1 MAKRDKTPDS
11 SSSKE
16 RMELV
21 QSNNTENE
29 IGAPDTVSTPME
41 SPSPSLQQNN
51 EDNNL
56 TPPLPNREGG
66 EPDPQEEGEGN
77 NQVPQPEPPNPP
89 IDPPSWTIDPNA
101 TPLNKFIS
109 YKVPHIDDYGLN
121 GGLMLGEFCIK
132 CPTPAQYPILDKWL
146 LDCALD

>member
-1 MAKRDKTPDS
+1 MAKKDKTPDS

-29 IGAPDTVSTPME
+29 TGAPDTVSTSME

-66 EPDPQEEGEGN
+66 EPDPQEGGEGN

-89 IDPPSWTIDPNA
+89 SWNIDPNA

-121 GGLMLGEFCIK
+121 GGLMLGEFCVK
-132 CPTPAQYPILDKWL
+132 CLTPAQYPILDKWL